1 MLLFLLIISSIT
13 ITNSFSMKKI
23 ISPPYPYVF
32 KFMIF
37 NTNKKNVIKH
47 DNISCKSFLT
57 SNKTCNCNNRIV
69 KKEEDIFDRF
79 EKASRQGNIIMQEEY
94 LKEIQKQNKKQNK
107 KQSKKQS
114 KKDN

>member
-1 MLLFLLIISSIT
+1 MLLTGIIIISAIT

-23 ISPPYPYVF
+23 ISPPYPYPYVF

-37 NTNKKNVIKH
+37 NKNRINVMKH
-47 DNISCKSFLT
+47 YNISCNSFLT
-57 SNKTCNCNNRIV
+57 SNKTCNCNNRFV
-69 KKEEDIFDRF
+69 KKKEDIFDKF

-94 LKEIQKQNKKQNK
+94 LKEIQKQNKKQI
-107 KQSKKQS
+107 